1 MKCSY
6 KQCDFASVNPERLR
20 KHLYNH
26 DLGLFDKKIDDDSV
40 DLDAKQTSVLNSSM
54 EVKSAKLKPRIEIK
68 LFCFQISSDCFIPV
82 ESTDSSVANH
92 SLDTGGVTIIHEDT
106 VF

>member
-1 MKCSY
+1 M
-6 KQCDFASVNPERLR
+6 
-20 KHLYNH
+20 YNH

-40 DLDAKQTSVLNSSM
+40 ELDAKETSVLNSSM
-54 EVKSAKLKPRIEIK
+54 EVEKTKFKQRIELK
-68 LFCFQISSDCFIPV
+68 LFYFQISSDCFIPV